1 MSLLNG
7 YRFITLQKLKIN
19 EIDADKVFVRQN
31 I

>member
-19 EIDADKVFVRQN
+19 EIDADKVFARQN